1 MVLAEVAANAAAS
14 KLGNNTIIL
23 ELHDLLSVIDAFV
36 VTSGSNARQ
45 VDAMVDAV
53 EAATKAT
60 CGRGPIR
67 IEGRDDG
74 TWILMD
80 YGDVLVHVFMEE
92 TRAFYD
98 LEHLWS
104 GAPRRSVDGS

>member
-14 KLGNNTIIL
+14 KLGQNTVIL
-23 ELHDLLSVIDAFV
+23 ELKELLSVIDAFV
-36 VTSGSNARQ
+36 VTSGTHPRQ
-45 VDAMVDAV
+45 VDAMVDCF
-53 EAATKAT
+53 EAATKSA

-74 TWILMD
+74 SWVLMD
-80 YGDVLVHVFMEE
+80 YGDVLVHVFLEE

-104 GAPRRSVDGS
+104 GAPRRRVDGS